1 VESCAFHGDCR
12 QRKNNVDPMLRS
24 SKNTFRIS
32 ALVVALGLGAAACS
46 GSDTS
51 ADSGDEEN
59 QAADVSDDTGADDAN
74 DADDA
79 EDADGAD
86 ADAPD
91 GGEENSGGALTEDN
105 FFDATSAAQLEA
117 GSAHMVMTQ
126 DGQEMLTADISLD
139 ADPSNAGFEGSM
151 ENEGITMEI
160 RQVDGDMYIQMGEMT
175 DGKWMIIDAGGDL
188 LGDTDFIEQLDPTVQ
203 SERLKDAIVGF
214 EAEEDAETIDG
225 VSTTKYIITLD
236 TEKVTGDSDYL
247 DGQLTDALGD
257 EIVYEMYVGEDD
269 LVRRQVMDMAGST
282 QEIDYSNWGEPVTVE
297 APSEDET
304 ITMEEVQEALAG

>member
-1 VESCAFHGDCR
+1 
-12 QRKNNVDPMLRS
+12 MLRS

-32 ALVVALGLGAAACS
+32 ALVVALGLGVAACS
-46 GSDTS
+46 GSDP
-51 ADSGDEEN
+51 ADADADAN
-59 QAADVSDDTGADDAN
+59 QGADVSDDTGADDAG
-74 DADDA
+74 ADDV
-79 EDADGAD
+79 DDAD
-86 ADAPD
+86 ADAPE
-91 GGEENSGGALTEDN
+91 GGEENTGGALTEDN

-139 ADPSNAGFEGSM
+139 ADPSNAAFEGSM

-175 DGKWMIIDAGGDL
+175 DGKWMIMDAADGI
-188 LGDTDFIEQLDPTVQ
+188 LGETDFMEQLDPTVQ
-203 SERLKDAIVGF
+203 SERLKDAIVEF
-214 EAEEDAETIDG
+214 EVEEDADTIDG

-257 EIVYEMYVGEDD
+257 EIVYEMYLGDDD

-282 QEIDYSNWGEPVTVE
+282 QEIDYSKWGEPVTVE

-304 ITMEEVQEALAG
+304 LTMEEMQEALAG

>member
-1 VESCAFHGDCR
+1 
-12 QRKNNVDPMLRS
+12 
-24 SKNTFRIS
+24 
-32 ALVVALGLGAAACS
+32 LGVAACS
-46 GSDTS
+46 GSDP
-51 ADSGDEEN
+51 ADADADAN
-59 QAADVSDDTGADDAN
+59 QGADVSDDTGADDAG
-74 DADDA
+74 ADDV
-79 EDADGAD
+79 DDAD
-86 ADAPD
+86 ADAPE
-91 GGEENSGGALTEDN
+91 GGEENTGGALTEDN

-139 ADPSNAGFEGSM
+139 ADPSNAAFEGSM

-175 DGKWMIIDAGGDL
+175 DGKWMIMDAADGI
-188 LGDTDFIEQLDPTVQ
+188 LGETDFMEQLDPTVQ
-203 SERLKDAIVGF
+203 SERLKDAIVEF
-214 EAEEDAETIDG
+214 EVEEDADTIDG

-257 EIVYEMYVGEDD
+257 EIVYEMYLGDDD
-269 LVRRQVMDMAGST
+269 LVRRQVMDMAGSA
-282 QEIDYSNWGEPVTVE
+282 QEIDYSKWGEPVTVE

-304 ITMEEVQEALAG
+304 LTMEEMQEALAG